1 MSGHGRRSKEITI
14 TEENRDQG
22 KVFFIEEM
30 TAVRT
35 EKWATKA
42 LLALTRNGLEIPDHI
57 VAAGIAGI
65 ATIPLPILIKGLR
78 YEDAEPLLEEM
89 LGCVQFRPDPV
100 ARPQYARPLNQ
111 VDIEEVST
119 LFRLRIEVLT
129 LHTGFSLGVPQS

>member
-1 MSGHGRRSKEITI
+1 
-14 TEENRDQG
+14 
-22 KVFFIEEM
+22 M